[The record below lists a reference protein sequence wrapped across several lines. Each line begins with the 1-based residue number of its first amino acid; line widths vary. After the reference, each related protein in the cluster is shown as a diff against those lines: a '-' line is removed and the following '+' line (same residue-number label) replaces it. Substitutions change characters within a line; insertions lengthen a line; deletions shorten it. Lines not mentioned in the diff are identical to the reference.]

1 MGCFIMSSDFHILV
15 AVDLKTGTEQLLA
28 EAQRYGRALG
38 AMVDIIHV
46 AEPDPDLVG
55 YIKSD
60 SPKPTQEDLIRDDKA
75 EALRSAHRQ
84 TQAIG
89 AQLRSNGV
97 RVDRALTVQGPIL
110 ETILEHARKLDSN
123 LLILGSHQHNARYRF
138 WFGETA
144 VEATKKAPCALLII
158 PVEPA

>member
-1 MGCFIMSSDFHILV
+1 M
-15 AVDLKTGTEQLLA
+15 A
-28 EAQRYGRALG
+28 
-38 AMVDIIHV
+38 
-46 AEPDPDLVG
+46 
-55 YIKSD
+55 
-60 SPKPTQEDLIRDDKA
+60 KA
-75 EALRSAHRQ
+75 RR
-84 TQAIG
+84 G

-123 LLILGSHQHNARYRF
+123 LLILGSHQHNALYRF

-158 PVEPA
+158 PVEHA